1 MAGALSGCAIAGKPV
16 AAPVTDE
23 WRDAVVEAVGDLGAH
38 MGPVSDAM
46 APQLFAPDRPP
57 QMLTTELGDLGGA
70 VGAAVLAG
78 G

>member
-1 MAGALSGCAIAGKPV
+1 M
-16 AAPVTDE
+16 
-23 WRDAVVEAVGDLGAH
+23 R
-38 MGPVSDAM
+38 
-46 APQLFAPDRPP
+46 APDRPP